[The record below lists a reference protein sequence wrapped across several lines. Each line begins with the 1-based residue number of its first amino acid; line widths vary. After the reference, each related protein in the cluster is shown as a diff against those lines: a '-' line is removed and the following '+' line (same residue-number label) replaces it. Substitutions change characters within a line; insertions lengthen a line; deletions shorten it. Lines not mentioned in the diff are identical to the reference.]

1 VIKAGSNILTQK
13 QNDKNMESHYAA
25 SPKEKKFWT
34 LSSAEKIMGT
44 VFGDANVCILIDIL
58 PRNETVNTV
67 CYVQMFR
74 KLQCALCDIY
84 LMKTHHSST

>member
-1 VIKAGSNILTQK
+1 MYH
-13 QNDKNMESHYAA
+13 DKNMESHYAA

-34 LSSAEKIMGT
+34 LSSAEKIMGS
-44 VFGDANVCILIDIL
+44 VFRDAKVCIPVEFL

-67 CYVQMFR
+67 CYVWMLR
-74 KLQCALCDIY
+74 KLQCVLCDKH